1 MIWETVI
8 GLETHVELSTKT
20 KIFCACTTEFGG
32 APNTHCC
39 PVCMGMPG
47 ALPVLNE
54 KVVEYAVKA
63 GLALGCDITRS
74 SKFDRKNYFYPDL
87 PKAYQ
92 ISQLYLPIA
101 RNGAVSISLEGGG
114 CKTIRIHELH
124 MEEDAGKLVHDPWL
138 DQTRCDY
145 NRCGV
150 PLIEIVTEPGGCK
163 TIRIHELHMEEDAG
177 KLVHDP
183 WLDQTRCDYNRC
195 GVPLIEIVTE
205 PDFRSGEEVIAYL
218 EKLRSVLQYLGVS
231 DCKMQE
237 GSLRCDVN
245 LSVRP
250 VGSAELGTR
259 TEMKNL
265 NSFKAIARSIEYEA
279 KRQIELL
286 EEGGRVVQETRRW
299 DENKDATFAMR
310 SKENAQ
316 DYRYF
321 PEPDLL
327 PLEIGEDDLERLRRE
342 QPELAEARMARY
354 QADWGLPVYDTQMLT
369 SQKAL
374 AEFFEGVVA
383 LGAPPKQAAN
393 WIMGEVLRRLSADGL
408 EAGDMALTPGTLARL
423 IELVQTGTL
432 NRNTAVRVFDAVFSD
447 DGDVDAYVK
456 AHGLEQVADA
466 GLVGGA
472 VERVLA
478 ANAKS
483 VQDLRAGKEKAF
495 GFLVAYVKAHG
506 LEQVAD
512 AGLVGGAVERVLA
525 ANAKSVQD
533 LRAGKEK
540 AFGFLVGQV
549 MRELKGQAS
558 PQVVHQTLRE
568 KLEQR

>member
-1 MIWETVI
+1 MTWETVI

-20 KIFCACTTEFGG
+20 KIFCSCTTEFGG
-32 APNTHCC
+32 EPNTHCC

-47 ALPVLNE
+47 TLPVVNE
-54 KVVEYAVKA
+54 KVLEYAVKV
-63 GLALGCDITRS
+63 GLALDGEITRS
-74 SKFDRKNYFYPDL
+74 CRFDRKNYFYPDL

-92 ISQLYLPIA
+92 ISQLYLPIV
-101 RNGAVSISLEGGG
+101 RNGRLTIRTESGGE
-114 CKTIRIHELH
+114 KTIRIHELH
-124 MEEDAGKLVHDPWL
+124 MEEDAGKLVHDPW
-138 DQTRCDY
+138 
-145 NRCGV
+145 
-150 PLIEIVTEPGGCK
+150 I
-163 TIRIHELHMEEDAG
+163 
-177 KLVHDP
+177 
-183 WLDQTRCDYNRC
+183 DQTRCDYNRC

-218 EKLRSVLQYLGVS
+218 EKLRSTLQYLGVS

-250 VGSAELGTR
+250 AGSTELGTR

-279 KRQIELL
+279 RRQIELI
-286 EEGGRVVQETRRW
+286 EEGRRVVQETRRW

-321 PEPDLL
+321 PEPDIP
-327 PLEIGEDDLERLRRE
+327 PLEIGEDYLERLRKE

-374 AEFFEGVVA
+374 AEFFEATVA
-383 LGAPPKQAAN
+383 LGTPPKQAAN

-408 EAGDMALTPGTLARL
+408 EAKDMALTPRTLARL
-423 IELVQTGTL
+423 IELVQEGKL
-432 NRNTAVRVFDAVFSD
+432 NRNTAVRVFDAVFAD

-456 AHGLEQVADA
+456 EHGLEQVSDA
-466 GLVGGA
+466 GLVGS
-472 VERVLA
+472 VVDKVLA
-478 ANAKS
+478 ANPKS
-483 VQDLRAGKEKAF
+483 IQDFK
-495 GFLVAYVKAHG
+495 
-506 LEQVAD
+506 
-512 AGLVGGAVERVLA
+512 
-525 ANAKSVQD
+525 
-533 LRAGKEK
+533 AGKEK

-558 PQVVHQTLRE
+558 PQVVNQALRE
-568 KLEQR
+568 KLEQL